1 VAEGLGPKS
10 EQSAADS
17 EVLLEHES
25 AWRVAMI
32 MRKEK
37 QLELDLHHCQ
47 RKLKQEALEEV
58 WLVAEQ
64 PAQDSVE
71 RGPLDTL

>member
-1 VAEGLGPKS
+1 
-10 EQSAADS
+10 
-17 EVLLEHES
+17 
-25 AWRVAMI
+25 
-32 MRKEK
+32 MRKKK
-37 QLELDLHHCQ
+37 QQELDLHYCW